1 MCSCPG
7 LEKPEEMNGT
17 VLKIILTLFI
27 KVVLQTKENELLNR
41 YKLDLKVE
49 ELG

>member
-1 MCSCPG
+1 MCSCQG
-7 LEKPEEMNGT
+7 LEKPEEMNGN